1 LKVYAYR
8 LEQSDPFSNSR
19 ERARVVDPARLRL
32 AVVIPTYGRRELL
45 PRTLSVLEQQIR
57 LPDEVVISAPDA
69 THVAPYES
77 GRIPLLQVF
86 GKRGACAQR
95 NQALEQVLN
104 RCDIITF
111 FDDDFLP
118 AQNYLAN
125 VERCF
130 RDNPDWAVVSGDAVY
145 DGATGPGFTFEEGLE
160 LLEDLAA
167 KGYMKM
173 PPETGLR
180 DNIGAYGCNMSIRT
194 SLIGD
199 KRFDERLP
207 LYGWQE
213 DVDFT
218 SRFRKQGRVVGLKSL
233 YGVHLAT
240 KSGRQ
245 SGLRLGYSQIA
256 NPVYLVRKGTMP
268 ASFAAKL
275 ILRNVLANLSKS
287 FRPEPY
293 IDRYG
298 RLRGNVLAA
307 FHILKGR
314 IEPETILRL

>member
-1 LKVYAYR
+1 MYAYH
-8 LEQSDPFSNSR
+8 LEQPDPIFDSR
-19 ERARVVDPARLRL
+19 EPAVVEDPTRMKL
-32 AVVIPTYGRRELL
+32 AVVIATYGRRELL
-45 PRTLSVLEQQIR
+45 QRTLSVLGQQLR
-57 LPDEVVISAPDA
+57 LPDEVVISAPDN
-69 THVAPYES
+69 THTAPYES
-77 GRIPLLQVF
+77 GRFPVSFVF
-86 GKRGACAQR
+86 GRQGSCVQR
-95 NQALEQVLN
+95 NQALERVLG
-104 RCDIITF
+104 RYDVITF

-125 VERCF
+125 LERCF

-145 DGATGPGFTFEEGLE
+145 DGALGPGITFEEGLE

-180 DNIGAYGCNMSIRT
+180 DNVGAYGCNMSVRAE
-194 SLIGD
+194 LIGD

-213 DVDFT
+213 DVDF
-218 SRFRKQGRVVGLKSL
+218 SSQFRTLGRIIGLKSL

-240 KSGRQ
+240 KSGRS

-256 NPVYLVRKGTMP
+256 NPIYLARKGTMP
-268 ASFAAKL
+268 TSFAAKL
-275 ILRNVLANLSKS
+275 IMRNVLANLLKS

-298 RLRGNVLAA
+298 RLRGNALAA

-314 IEPETILRL
+314 VQPETILRL